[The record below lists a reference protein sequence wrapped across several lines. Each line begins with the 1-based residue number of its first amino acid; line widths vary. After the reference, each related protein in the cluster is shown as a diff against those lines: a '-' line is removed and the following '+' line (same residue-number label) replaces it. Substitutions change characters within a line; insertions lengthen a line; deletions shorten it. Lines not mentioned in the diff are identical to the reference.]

1 MARISAYPKHLPVK
15 PEDYWIGTR
24 ASNLMTRNFTA
35 EAVGEYINITGTIS
49 ISACMLY
56 KFEVSGAFLKHN
68 VVKHKRYRY

>member
-1 MARISAYPKHLPVK
+1 MARISAYPKNLPVQ

-24 ASNLMTRNFTA
+24 AKNLVTRNFTA

-56 KFEVSGAFLKHN
+56 KF
-68 VVKHKRYRY
+68 